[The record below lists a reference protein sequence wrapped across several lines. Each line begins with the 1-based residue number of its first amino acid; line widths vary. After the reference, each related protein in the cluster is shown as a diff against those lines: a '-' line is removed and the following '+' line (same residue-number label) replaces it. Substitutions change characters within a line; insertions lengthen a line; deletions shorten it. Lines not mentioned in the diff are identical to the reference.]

1 MEYDANFNPTKCK
14 QSYYKCDDAHMITK
28 QRFFF
33 DKINESLNELKFIF
47 NFKELVQLVINQ
59 ELDSMSPDQNIDSI

>member
-28 QRFFF
+28 QRFSLIIR
-33 DKINESLNELKFIF
+33 KSLNELIFIF
-47 NFKELVQLVINQ
+47 NFKELVLLVINQ

>member
-33 DKINESLNELKFIF
+33 DKINESPLGL
-47 NFKELVQLVINQ
+47 
-59 ELDSMSPDQNIDSI
+59 